1 MTSSRMPARMIA
13 GDSLT
18 LSIPAGGHPAS
29 DGWSVAL
36 TLTPIKGG
44 TPVTAAGSAD
54 GSAWIMVLNSVASA
68 GLAPA
73 TYRYLIAAT
82 KAGERTT
89 IEYGQVEV
97 QADPATGN
105 ADLRT
110 AAQRAL
116 DAIDAVLEHRAGSE
130 NIEYVFEDG
139 RSIKK
144 VPHGELLQL
153 RRHYARQVARETQGR
168 RGPARVSVRL

>member
-1 MTSSRMPARMIA
+1 MTSRRMPARMFA

-18 LSIPAGGHPAS
+18 LSIPAGGHPEG

-36 TLTPIKGG
+36 VLTAIKGG
-44 TPVTAAGSAD
+44 TPVTVAGSAVD
-54 GSAWIMVLNSVASA
+54 GSWVMALNSVTSA
-68 GLAPA
+68 ELTPS

-97 QADPATGN
+97 QADPASGDS
-105 ADLRT
+105 DLRS

-116 DAIDAVLEHRAGSE
+116 DAIDAVLERRAGSE